1 MPTTPPPTF
10 PRQGSYAIASKGVIY
25 SHEAVVNYLTYVVP
39 LVIVFFVMIVATMM
53 QLTGDLQ
60 GYVVGGETIAL
71 VLIAFILYLVF
82 AFWRRRVTHC
92 PSLQVLYDLAND
104 EFIITDGKRESR
116 LKAGDIRIVKAKR
129 NRWFCPL
136 WALFWLKEKDLGH
149 LVFECTIDGKK
160 KTIEVRNI
168 TTPSVAKA
176 RAEMMLEHYHRK
188 EEARKAAE
196 EAARQAAEAQEEKE
210 AKSE

>member
-1 MPTTPPPTF
+1 MPITPPPTF

-92 PSLQVLYDLAND
+92 PSLPVLYDLAND

-116 LKAGDIRIVKAKR
+116 LKAGGIRIVKAKR

>member
-1 MPTTPPPTF
+1 MPITPPPTF

-60 GYVVGGETIAL
+60 GYVVGGETIVL
-71 VLIAFILYLVF
+71 VLIALILYVIF
-82 AFWRRRVTHC
+82 ALWRRRVAHC
-92 PSLQVLYDLAND
+92 PSLPVLYDLATD
-104 EFIITDGKRESR
+104 EFIITDGKRDSR
-116 LKAGDIRIVKAKR
+116 LKAADVRFVKAKR

-136 WALFWLKEKDLGH
+136 WALFWLEEKDLGH

-168 TTPSVAKA
+168 TTPSVSKA
-176 RAEMMLEHYHRK
+176 RAEMMLEHFQRK
-188 EEARKAAE
+188 EEARIAAE
-196 EAARQAAEAQEEKE
+196 EAAKEAALAQEEKE
-210 AKSE
+210 EKTE